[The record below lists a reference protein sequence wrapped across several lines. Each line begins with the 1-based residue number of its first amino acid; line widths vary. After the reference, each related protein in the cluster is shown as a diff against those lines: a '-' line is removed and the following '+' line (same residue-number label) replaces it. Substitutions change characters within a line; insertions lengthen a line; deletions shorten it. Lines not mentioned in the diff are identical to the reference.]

1 MAETIDLG
9 RLQKAVEDAN
19 KVARIR
25 EKVGQLHKA
34 IDQIIRLREDLTA
47 LLEGC
52 DKPTRRAKGK
62 PGGKTSKA
70 RKAAHPKPGSGPEQL
85 CRVMGSTPMPV
96 SEIAK
101 KTGLSEGTIR
111 VYLGQFSCFKNVRGK
126 GYTCNH
132 RASGRSTDRGEKG
145 TQKRKTHKT
154 KTRKTRTAKTEATTG
169 ASA

>member
-19 KVARIR
+19 KVAKIR

-47 LLEGC
+47 LLEGR
-52 DKPTRRAKGK
+52 DKPTRRGKGK
-62 PGGKTSKA
+62 PGGTTSNT
-70 RKAAHPKPGSGPEQL
+70 RKASHPKPGSGPEQL
-85 CRVMGSTPMPV
+85 CRVMGRTPMPV

-111 VYLGQFSCFKNVRGK
+111 VYLGQFSCFENVRGK
-126 GYTCNH
+126 GYTCSH
-132 RASGRSTDRGEKG
+132 TVSGGLTGRNR
-145 TQKRKTHKT
+145 QKKTTRTRKT
-154 KTRKTRTAKTEATTG
+154 KTVKAAATSGT
-169 ASA
+169 SA

>member
-19 KVARIR
+19 KVAKIR

-47 LLEGC
+47 LLEGR
-52 DKPTRRAKGK
+52 DKPTRRGKGK

-70 RKAAHPKPGSGPEQL
+70 RKATHPKPGSGPEQL

-111 VYLGQFSCFKNVRGK
+111 VYLGQFLSLI
-126 GYTCNH
+126 H
-132 RASGRSTDRGEKG
+132 I
-145 TQKRKTHKT
+145 
-154 KTRKTRTAKTEATTG
+154 
-169 ASA
+169 